1 LIKIY
6 ENVLGKRRREM
17 KKSIDLLFDLLRA
30 DGSIVVNKKLARGI
44 GIQPAIEMVDRLK
57 DI

>member
-1 LIKIY
+1 
-6 ENVLGKRRREM
+6 M
-17 KKSIDLLFDLLRA
+17 KKSIDLLFDLLRV

-44 GIQPAIEMVDRLK
+44 GIQPAIEMVDKLK